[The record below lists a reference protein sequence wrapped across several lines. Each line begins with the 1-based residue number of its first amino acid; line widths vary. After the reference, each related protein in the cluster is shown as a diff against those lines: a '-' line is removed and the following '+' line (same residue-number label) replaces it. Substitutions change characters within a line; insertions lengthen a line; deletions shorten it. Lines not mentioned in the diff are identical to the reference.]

1 MSSDKN
7 GRTSIHPSLKPARP
21 HRGILAVFVAGVS
34 LQAAGVPALA
44 VVLLGSSGY
53 DALARSYPGI
63 FTSLLSAILR
73 VVAEGASWLTV
84 GALVCALFL
93 RAVPGQSR
101 RLLDHDFE
109 VRVGRASALVW
120 AGSAF
125 LLIPVDAADA
135 NGQTIETLLLPG
147 ALPYLVQGSYL
158 PGAWIVAFILAS
170 ASYFLLAL
178 GSRWTTFLPALLASM
193 LAVLAPVVVGQV
205 LVGPGHDF
213 GSDAAIIGVPVSAAL
228 FGASTVLTLRLCSGR
243 AIRPGTLD
251 RFVRMAWFAW
261 PLVLGSEMV
270 LAAFKLVGPDPWQTA
285 TATLILT
292 RLGLLVGLA
301 CLFAFTVI
309 GERRRRISRH
319 QLTLLSC
326 VGTTLSLTYLLVG
339 VVMTRIPPPQYF
351 VPTTIA
357 EVFFGFTID
366 EAPTLTVL
374 ATSWRPNIL
383 FAVIAVSA
391 VILYL
396 AALRRVRSRG
406 HAWPLG
412 RTVSWVLGWVVVVV
426 ATSSGLGKYSGI
438 DFGVHMTVHMA
449 LNMLAPLLLVMG
461 GVVTLFLRATTPAGT
476 HGAAGPHEWL
486 AAVLKWRVL
495 RVLYNPL
502 LIFVLFIGS
511 YYGLYFTGLFEE
523 AMRFHWGH
531 QAMNLHFLI
540 VGYLYYSLII
550 GVDRPPRPLPHL
562 GRLGF
567 VLAAMPFHAFFG
579 VILMTSTTLIAE
591 DFYRQVGAP
600 WADLSASQYV
610 GGGVAW
616 AGGELPL
623 LIVIIALGIQWA
635 RQDQREAVRKDRH
648 FDSGLDD
655 DFEEYNA
662 MLRRLA
668 NRRATADSREDT

>member
-1 MSSDKN
+1 
-7 GRTSIHPSLKPARP
+7 
-21 HRGILAVFVAGVS
+21 
-34 LQAAGVPALA
+34 
-44 VVLLGSSGY
+44 
-53 DALARSYPGI
+53 
-63 FTSLLSAILR
+63 
-73 VVAEGASWLTV
+73 
-84 GALVCALFL
+84 
-93 RAVPGQSR
+93 
-101 RLLDHDFE
+101 
-109 VRVGRASALVW
+109 
-120 AGSAF
+120 
-125 LLIPVDAADA
+125 
-135 NGQTIETLLLPG
+135 
-147 ALPYLVQGSYL
+147 
-158 PGAWIVAFILAS
+158 
-170 ASYFLLAL
+170 
-178 GSRWTTFLPALLASM
+178 
-193 LAVLAPVVVGQV
+193 
-205 LVGPGHDF
+205 
-213 GSDAAIIGVPVSAAL
+213 
-228 FGASTVLTLRLCSGR
+228 
-243 AIRPGTLD
+243 
-251 RFVRMAWFAW
+251 
-261 PLVLGSEMV
+261 
-270 LAAFKLVGPDPWQTA
+270 
-285 TATLILT
+285 
-292 RLGLLVGLA
+292 
-301 CLFAFTVI
+301 
-309 GERRRRISRH
+309 
-319 QLTLLSC
+319 
-326 VGTTLSLTYLLVG
+326 
-339 VVMTRIPPPQYF
+339 
-351 VPTTIA
+351 
-357 EVFFGFTID
+357 
-366 EAPTLTVL
+366 
-374 ATSWRPNIL
+374 
-383 FAVIAVSA
+383 
-391 VILYL
+391 
-396 AALRRVRSRG
+396 
-406 HAWPLG
+406 
-412 RTVSWVLGWVVVVV
+412 
-426 ATSSGLGKYSGI
+426 
-438 DFGVHMTVHMA
+438 
-449 LNMLAPLLLVMG
+449 MLAPLLLVMG

-668 NRRATADSREDT
+668 NRRASADSREDT